1 MIKYLVPFVHT
12 AATERGVR
20 LRKLVYFVDVLGY
33 RGDFPLLGVCE
44 VTLHEQSVL
53 IAVDVAQVKSSFFEH
68 LISLGLK
75 QDLLKKDVHI
85 IEVSIYL

>member
-20 LRKLVYFVDVLGY
+20 LRKLVYFIDVLGY
-33 RGDFPLLGVCE
+33 RGDFSLLGVCE
-44 VTLHEQSVL
+44 VTLHELSVL

-68 LISLGLK
+68 LISLGL
-75 QDLLKKDVHI
+75 
-85 IEVSIYL
+85 E